1 MKKIVI
7 LLTVLIVVLSLCACA
22 TGDSNAQKETDG
34 RSETGATNN
43 DNVDSEKVNAPKPGI
58 APVTP
63 RTQVPDGY
71 VGIYTVEDLLKI
83 NANKLMNYILM
94 NDLDLSSYPNWQGL
108 LNNAHFDGNG
118 HTISN
123 LRSEKS
129 GLFDECNMVTG
140 LILKNVEINFKYLED
155 RVVLPDFYIG
165 AIANT
170 IKDSLTNCY
179 AEGYISVRELSDD
192 VCDIYMGG
200 LVGYAENAMISYCT
214 NDVKVFYDTNEVCKR
229 FIDTTCGG
237 IVGSMRNDNSGLI
250 AFCVNNAEIY
260 AYNYTDYDD
269 GMWLDYHGICGG
281 IVGEATS
288 NITINSCVN
297 SGDITSSAIAS
308 GIVATLTEKSYDKSC
323 TIKHCINSGK
333 IEISKEEGGVYP
345 TYKLGHKASGILGEV
360 NNSNCLVYL
369 GACYNLGKICGDFK
383 DAGSLVAYS
392 KSDRINIRDCIYVS
406 NSDYKE
412 NALSMD
418 GKGGM
423 YPESY
428 NNKEISLTEAKEQ
441 FPQYFAD

>member
-1 MKKIVI
+1 
-7 LLTVLIVVLSLCACA
+7 
-22 TGDSNAQKETDG
+22 
-34 RSETGATNN
+34 
-43 DNVDSEKVNAPKPGI
+43 
-58 APVTP
+58 
-63 RTQVPDGY
+63 
-71 VGIYTVEDLLKI
+71 
-83 NANKLMNYILM
+83 M

-129 GLFDECNMVTG
+129 GLFEECNMVTG
-140 LILKNVEINFKYLED
+140 LILKNVEINFKHFDD
-155 RVVLPDFYIG
+155 RNSIDFCVG

-170 IKDSLTNCY
+170 VKDSLINCH
-179 AEGYISVRELSDD
+179 AEGYISLRELVLYVSDLY
-192 VCDIYMGG
+192 IGG
-200 LVGYAENAMISYCT
+200 LVGYAQNAMISYCT
-214 NDVKVFYDTNEVCKR
+214 NDVKIFYDTREGYEGLINV
-229 FIDTTCGG
+229 ICGG
-237 IVGSMRNDNSGLI
+237 VVGSMHNDNSGLI

-260 AYNYTDYDD
+260 AYNYRERDD
-269 GMWLDYHGICGG
+269 GMWLVYHGICGG

-297 SGDITSSAIAS
+297 SGDITGSAIAS

-323 TIKHCINSGK
+323 AIENCINSGK
-333 IEISKEEGGVYP
+333 IEISKEEGRVYP
-345 TYKLGHKASGILGEV
+345 TYKLGHKASGILGEI

-392 KSDRINIRDCIYVS
+392 KSDQINIRDCIYVN

-441 FPQYFAD
+441 FPQFFNN